1 MWIIEK
7 NLTNTE
13 IDPNNERLL
22 ELRNRAGRDQKN
34 MEDNQEEEV
43 RI

>member
-22 ELRNRAGRDQKN
+22 ELRNTAERDQKN
-34 MEDNQEEEV
+34 MEDNQEEEE

>member
-13 IDPNNERLL
+13 IDPNNDRLL
-22 ELRNRAGRDQKN
+22 ELRNRAERDQKN